1 MMKSPI
7 VVALIHPLNV
17 LMAGL
22 AVFAGLVSAWWLFPI
37 GAIFWLVM
45 VVAVARTP
53 SLRMSHQMGKRA
65 PLAQR
70 FQKYFDRIERVQ
82 VSIFNTLSSAPNRTR
97 RVFQPVQAEVGALT
111 DQVHRL
117 CQRMTTL
124 ENFRVVSQSRADL
137 EADLRYIEETLE
149 TTTDP
154 LVRREYEES
163 RQSLEN
169 KLDKL
174 DTVSTQLE
182 RVEAQL
188 LSLTSE
194 MDSLMAEIVRL
205 QAAGPE
211 EASNHVPRL
220 VKRLRTQSEEL
231 EQFQREA
238 VSV

>member
-1 MMKSPI
+1 
-7 VVALIHPLNV
+7 
-17 LMAGL
+17 
-22 AVFAGLVSAWWLFPI
+22 
-37 GAIFWLVM
+37 
-45 VVAVARTP
+45 
-53 SLRMSHQMGKRA
+53 
-65 PLAQR
+65 
-70 FQKYFDRIERVQ
+70 
-82 VSIFNTLSSAPNRTR
+82 
-97 RVFQPVQAEVGALT
+97 
-111 DQVHRL
+111 
-117 CQRMTTL
+117 MTTL

-137 EADLRYIEETLE
+137 EADLRHIEETLE
-149 TTTDP
+149 TATDP

>member
-7 VVALIHPLNV
+7 VVALIHPLNI

-37 GAIFWLVM
+37 GMLLWLVM
-45 VVAVARTP
+45 VIAVARSP
-53 SLRMSHQMGKRA
+53 SLRMSHQLDKRA

-97 RVFQPVQAEVGALT
+97 RIFQPVQTEVGALT
-111 DQVHRL
+111 DQVHQL

-124 ENFRVVSQSRADL
+124 ENFRIVSQSRADL
-137 EADLRYIEETLE
+137 EADLKHIEETLE

-154 LVRREYEES
+154 LVQREYKES
-163 RQSLEN
+163 RQSLEE
-169 KLDKL
+169 KLDKVQ
-174 DTVSTQLE
+174 TVSTQLD

-194 MDSLMAEIVRL
+194 MDSLMAEIIRL

-211 EASNHVPRL
+211 EASNHIPRL
-220 VKRLRTQSEEL
+220 MERLRTQSEEL
-231 EQFQREA
+231 KHFQREA
-238 VSV
+238 ASV